1 MPQPRLQFL
10 LCLLVYTLIVR
21 LLPYVLMNCD
31 IQTDPSVLYYPWNFS
46 PLTAVCLFG
55 GAFLADRRMS
65 FVLPLAI
72 VLMSDIGIAAVSGRA
87 DWAFPVNEKWE
98 FEFIRL
104 GAWATRYL
112 SFSLAVAAG
121 CWLRNWKPRHFPA
134 AALAT
139 GLTYE
144 VLFFGVSNFMAWW
157 MPTETQRYPFTA
169 AGLFE
174 CYVAALPFFGKSL
187 LGTAAFTALLFSPL
201 GVRAATEADGES
213 STGELARI
221 RVK

>member
-10 LCLLVYTLIVR
+10 LCLLVYTLVVR
-21 LLPYVLMNCD
+21 LLPYVMMNCD

-65 FVLPLAI
+65 FLLPLAT
-72 VLMSDIGIAAVSGRA
+72 LFLSDLGILALTGRME
-87 DWAFPVNEKWE
+87 WAFPAGRWG
-98 FEFIRL
+98 FTYF
-104 GAWATRYL
+104 
-112 SFSLAVAAG
+112 SFTV
-121 CWLRNWKPRHFPA
+121 A
-134 AALAT
+134 AAL
-139 GLTYE
+139 GLLLRNTQPRRFPAGPLALGLSFE
-144 VLFFGVSNFMAWW
+144 VAFFAASNFLVWFF
-157 MPTETQRYPFTA
+157 TTQSATPIYPDTA
-169 AGLFE
+169 AGLVQ
-174 CYVAALPFFGKSL
+174 CYQAALPFFGKSL

>member
-1 MPQPRLQFL
+1 MPQPRLRFL
-10 LCLLVYTLIVR
+10 LCLLVYTLIIR
-21 LLPYVLMNCD
+21 LLPYILMNCD

-72 VLMSDIGIAAVSGRA
+72 VLISDIGIAAVSGRG

-104 GAWATRYL
+104 GAWGARYL

-121 CWLRNWKPRHFPA
+121 FLLRNRKPHRFPV

-139 GLTYE
+139 GLSYE
-144 VLFFGVSNFMAWW
+144 VLFFAVSNFLVWC
-157 MPTETQRYPFTA
+157 MPTESQRYPFTA

-174 CYVAALPFFGKSL
+174 CYVAGLPFFGKSL

-201 GVRAATEADGES
+201 GVRAASEADGETS
-213 STGELARI
+213 SGELAPV